1 MRADEVECLRRVYD
15 AFCEAFGETD
25 GPMRY
30 FTGMGAYAAWL
41 GGRPSIDAM
50 PLEAMPMQMAHDA
63 WIFRVI
69 EREAW
74 YPEWNKQKVLVALCK
89 AMDETL
95 PTDRN
100 HLTR

>member
-1 MRADEVECLRRVYD
+1 MREDEVKCHARVYD
-15 AFCEAFGETD
+15 AFCEAFGDTD

-41 GGRPSIDAM
+41 AGRPSADAI
-50 PLEAMPMQMAHDA
+50 PPENIPMQLAHDA
-63 WIFRVI
+63 WIFRAI

-74 YPEWNKQKVLVALCK
+74 HPEWNKQKVLVALCK
-89 AMDETL
+89 ALDETL

-100 HLTR
+100 NLVK